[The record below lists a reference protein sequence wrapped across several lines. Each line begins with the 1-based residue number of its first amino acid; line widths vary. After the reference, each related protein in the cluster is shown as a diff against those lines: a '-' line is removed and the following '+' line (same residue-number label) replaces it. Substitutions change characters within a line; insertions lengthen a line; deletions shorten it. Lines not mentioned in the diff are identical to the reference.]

1 MSESL
6 KLVDY
11 LYVIADGV
19 VVGEGTP
26 EEMLASDN
34 PVVRQFVHAE
44 PDGPI
49 PFHYPAQP
57 IAEQL
62 GLK

>member
-1 MSESL
+1 VSESL

-26 EEMLASDN
+26 EAMLDSDN
-34 PVVRQFVHAE
+34 PVVHQFIHAE

-49 PFHYPAQP
+49 AFHYPAQP
-57 IAEQL
+57 IAQQL

>member
-1 MSESL
+1 
-6 KLVDY
+6 
-11 LYVIADGV
+11 VIADGV

-26 EEMLASDN
+26 DEMLASDN
-34 PVVRQFVHAE
+34 PVVRQFIHAE

-57 IAEQL
+57 IEVQL